1 MVELTI
7 PLVLDVVRTIGIL
20 VGIVYYITIMRNQQR
35 TQEMTLKNRQAQL
48 LMQMWNRTQSKE
60 FTRDSTIMSEMEW
73 KDYDDYME
81 KYGRKSN
88 PEVTDA
94 WVAIGNFC
102 EGLCVMVKN
111 DLIEPSLVDDLESRL
126 IVANWEKF
134 SPIILETRK
143 RYNYP
148 TLFEQ
153 WEYLYK
159 QVAPIYYQQHPEL
172 KT

>member
-1 MVELTI
+1 MVEITLSI
-7 PLVLDVVRTIGIL
+7 VLQIFQTVALI
-20 VGIVYYITIMRNQQR
+20 VGIAYYLFIMRNSQR

-60 FTRDSTIMSEMEW
+60 FTRDSNIMSRMEW
-73 KDYDDYME
+73 KDYDDFIE
-81 KYGRKSN
+81 KYSYPSEEN
-88 PEVTDA
+88 DA
-94 WVAIGNFC
+94 WVSIGNFC
-102 EGLCVMVKN
+102 EGLGVMVKN

-126 IVANWEKF
+126 IVAGWEKL
-134 SPIILETRK
+134 SPIVYETRK
-143 RYNYP
+143 KHNYP

-153 WEYLYK
+153 WEYLYN